1 MHPIRSNL
9 EGKIDMIVDEEGNL
23 KLTAEMS
30 ERTRLFPAQFLI
42 HRFAAVLNQS
52 RTSGKRVPC
61 HRDQT
66 RCISCIW
73 RDRI

>member
-1 MHPIRSNL
+1 
-9 EGKIDMIVDEEGNL
+9 MIVDEEGNL
-23 KLTAEMS
+23 ILAAEMS
-30 ERTRLFPAQFLI
+30 ERARLFPAQLLI

-66 RCISCIW
+66 RCISRIW

>member
-1 MHPIRSNL
+1 MHPIRPDL
-9 EGKIDMIVDEEGNL
+9 ESKIDMIVDEEGNV

-30 ERTRLFPAQFLI
+30 ERARLFPAQLLI
-42 HRFAAVLNQS
+42 HGFAAVLNQS

-61 HRDQT
+61 HRDQM